1 MSSIVQAPRSAAGVD
16 PDGRR
21 NAVYL
26 SAVGLS
32 VLLLAIVVVAV
43 TTLTGPDAATTVA
56 QARAQKLD
64 KLPAYWKVHSGES
77 YGEIAERTGLTVDD
91 LETFN
96 PHVDPGT
103 IVPGQRIKLRLH
115 VPKPRPKPLGPRTHT
130 VRGGETYAS
139 IAARTGHS
147 MLALQQLN
155 PKLHADALQP
165 GDRVRLRR

>member
-1 MSSIVQAPRSAAGVD
+1 MSSIVQAPRSAAGD
-16 PDGRR
+16 PDSRR

-26 SAVGLS
+26 SVLGLV
-32 VLLLAIVVVAV
+32 VLLLAIVAVAV
-43 TTLTGPDAATTVA
+43 TTLSEPSPATSSA

-64 KLPAYWKVHSGES
+64 KLSVYWKVHTGDS
-77 YGEIAERTGLTVDD
+77 YGTIAEKTGLTVDE

-96 PHVDPGT
+96 PRVDPGA

-115 VPKPRPKPLGPRTHT
+115 VPKPKPEPLGPRTHT
-130 VRGGETYAS
+130 VRNGETYAS

-147 MLALQQLN
+147 MLALQRLN
-155 PKLHADALQP
+155 PKLHANALQP

>member
-1 MSSIVQAPRSAAGVD
+1 VPSIVQAPRSAAGAD
-16 PDGRR
+16 PDSRR

-26 SAVGLS
+26 SVLGLS

-43 TTLTGPDAATTVA
+43 TALTGPDAATTAA
-56 QARAQKLD
+56 QARARTLD
-64 KLPAYWKVHSGES
+64 KLPVYWKVHTGDS
-77 YGEIAERTGLTVDD
+77 YGKIAEKTGLTVDD

-96 PHVDPGT
+96 PHVDPGA
-103 IVPGQRIKLRLH
+103 IVPGQKIKLRLH
-115 VPKPRPKPLGPRTHT
+115 VPKPKPKPLGPRTHT
-130 VRGGETYAS
+130 VRSGETYAS

-155 PKLHADALQP
+155 PKLHASALQP